1 MEASKESMIRKQ
13 LCSRLAGSRILV
25 IDPGD
30 GIGQA
35 VLGELRRM
43 SRLTEPGF
51 EVTGRAESMRQ
62 QDYVLLF
69 PESGV
74 QGSTAAESELEA
86 QGAGG
91 IVSGN
96 KAQVK
101 KPGGIEMDPWHNF
114 LHFTEQMERIRIIKP
129 RGVLLLSDTSVYG
142 KVFGMPHALKEE
154 ETGYVCHTDSKD
166 MNVQCMRMAEHLCGR
181 LAREEGVLVKIA
193 RMDRNVLPEI
203 KNRQDDG
210 EKGLTGAGMEEV
222 LAGAILRVLLDGVP
236 GEVYNLPVSPDAIP
250 EIPDEEGHS
259 ALSPVRIVPDCG
271 KAGRL

>member
-69 PESGV
+69 PEFGV
-74 QGSTAAESELEA
+74 QGSTAA
-86 QGAGG
+86 
-91 IVSGN
+91 
-96 KAQVK
+96 
-101 KPGGIEMDPWHNF
+101 WHNF

-142 KVFGMPHALKEE
+142 KVFGMLHALKEE

-193 RMDRNVLPEI
+193 RMDQRVLPEI
-203 KNRQDDG
+203 KNRQGDG
-210 EKGLTGAGMEEV
+210 EKGLTGTGTEEV

-250 EIPDEEGHS
+250 EIPDPDEEGHS